1 MHKTRSK
8 KPAAPARLALTRLP
22 LAVAIHMACCTVAFA
37 QSDASAK
44 DENTRELE
52 TVSVTAQKR
61 EENIQKVPIVVQVL
75 DSQKLQELF
84 VSDFDDYVRYLPTVS
99 YQSVAPGFSQ
109 VYMRGVASGG
119 DGNHSGPLPSVGIY
133 LDEQPITTIQGAL
146 DVHIYDVSRVETLA
160 GPQGTLYGASS
171 QSGTIRII
179 TNKPDPSGFSA
190 GYGVEVNSVSEG
202 GVGFITE
209 GYANIPL
216 SENAAVRLVAW
227 DKYDAGYIDNV
238 LGTRTFPTS
247 QITIEN
253 TAEAEDDYN
262 DVRTYGARAALQ
274 IDLDSGW
281 SFSPTIMGQNQKG
294 DGSFGF
300 DPDVGDLEITHFYPE
315 HSEDRWVQSALTV
328 QGKVGNFDLTYAFA
342 NLNRDVD
349 TESDYNDYAFWY
361 DTLLGYGSYFV
372 NDDGDLINPSQYIQ
386 GKDGY
391 SKRSHELRLASPS
404 DERWR
409 VVGGLFWQQQDHE
422 ITQRYR
428 IDDLADSLSVTG
440 WPDTIWLTR
449 QTRRDHDEAVFGEL
463 SYDITDK
470 LTATGGFR
478 YFRAE
483 NSLEGF
489 FGFSEGYSGSTG
501 EAACFDETDFKGAP
515 CKNLD
520 KETTENDWLGRF
532 NLTYQIDD
540 GKMIY
545 GTWSEGYRP
554 GGINRRGSLP
564 PYKADFLTN
573 WEFGWKTTWMDNTFL
588 WNGALFLEEWEDF
601 QFALLG
607 ANGLTEIKNANQA
620 EIRGF
625 ETEFTWAATY
635 NFSLSGGMAL
645 YDAELTENYCGFT
658 DDDGNPVTECDAPEA
673 PDGTELPVTAKFKG
687 NLTGRYSF
695 EFHEMNAFFQAAL
708 VHEGRRKSDLRLE
721 EQAIIGNLDAYT
733 TLDMSL
739 GFARDNW
746 KLEFFLEN
754 ATDERAELFK
764 FTQCAEAVCGEQAYT
779 VTNQPRTFGVR
790 FSQEF

>member
-1 MHKTRSK
+1 MSE
-8 KPAAPARLALTRLP
+8 KPKEE
-22 LAVAIHMACCTVAFA
+22 FE
-37 QSDASAK
+37 D
-44 DENTRELE
+44 DEPDELE
-52 TVSVTAQKR
+52 EAAEDLDVDQLMRDFDTRKRRGTRTHGEPAWRKLERLR
-61 EENIQKVPIVVQVL
+61 EEKRTAGL
-75 DSQKLQELF
+75 L
-84 VSDFDDYVRYLPTVS
+84 SDFDDYVRYLPTVS

-146 DVHIYDVSRVETLA
+146 DVHIYDVARVETLA

-216 SENAAVRLVAW
+216 SDNAAVRLVAW

-247 QITIEN
+247 GITIEN

-281 SFSPTIMGQNQKG
+281 SFAPTVMGQKQIG

-315 HSEDRWVQSALTV
+315 HSDDRWVQSALTV

-342 NLNRDVD
+342 HLSRDVD

-391 SKRSHELRLASPS
+391 SKRSHELRLASPA
-404 DERWR
+404 DDRWR

-428 IDDLADSLSVTG
+428 VDDLADELSVTG

-449 QTRRDHDEAVFGEL
+449 QSRRDHDEAIFGEL
-463 SYDITDK
+463 SYDITEQ

-489 FGFSEGYSGSTG
+489 FGFSDGYSGSTG
-501 EAACFDETDFKGAP
+501 EAACFDENDFKGAP

-532 NLTYQIDD
+532 NLTYEIDD

-554 GGINRRGSLP
+554 GGINRRGTLP

-588 WNGALFLEEWEDF
+588 WNGAVFLEEWEDF
-601 QFALLG
+601 QFAMLG

-635 NFSLSGGMAL
+635 NFSLSGGMAI

-658 DDDGNPVTECDAPEA
+658 DDDGNPVTECDDPEA

-695 EFHEMNAFFQAAL
+695 EFHGMDSFFQAAL
-708 VHEGRRKSDLRLE
+708 VHEGKRKSDLRLL
-721 EQAIIGNLDAYT
+721 QRDITGDLDAYT
-733 TLDMSL
+733 TLDFAL
-739 GFARDNW
+739 GFRRDNW
-746 KLEFFLEN
+746 RLEFFLEN

-764 FTQCAEAVCGEQAYT
+764 FSQCAETVCGEQTYT

>member
-1 MHKTRSK
+1 
-8 KPAAPARLALTRLP
+8 
-22 LAVAIHMACCTVAFA
+22 MACCTVAFA